1 MGLLSFDDTGYG
13 DELLAGA
20 LVTIRLAVFSF
31 LLSLVLGMVLGFIAR
46 SRNRVLYRTW
56 RVYASVFMGVPSIL
70 VVFFLYYNTP
80 VLVRALFGTRIDFSP
95 LAAGIGALGIVYA
108 AYVGEVLRGAI
119 LNIPSGQVDAAR
131 AMGLRVL
138 PMWWLVLIPQAW
150 RIALPGIINIWMV
163 LLKETALVSMVGL
176 TDLVRVA
183 DVAAAVT
190 KQPFM
195 FYLAAGFG
203 YIIFSSA
210 TMVAA
215 RRLERWAQR
224 GQPPAKAG

>member
-1 MGLLSFDDTGYG
+1 MELLSLGDSGYG

-20 LVTIRLAVFSF
+20 FVTVRLAVFSF
-31 LLSLVLGMVLGFIAR
+31 LLSLVLGLVLGFVAR
-46 SRNRVLYRTW
+46 SRNRLLHLTW
-56 RVYASVFMGVPSIL
+56 RFYASLFMGVPSIL
-70 VVFFLYYNTP
+70 VVFFLYYNAP
-80 VLVRALFGTRIDFSP
+80 ILIRAVSGTRLDFSP
-95 LAAGIGALGIVYA
+95 FAAGVTALGIVYA

-131 AMGLRVL
+131 ALGLRLL

-210 TMVAA
+210 TMVTA
-215 RRLERWAQR
+215 RRLERWAHR
-224 GQPPAKAG
+224 GQPPAKAH

>member
-1 MGLLSFDDTGYG
+1 MELLSFDDTGYG

-20 LVTIRLAVFSF
+20 LVTVRLAVFSF
-31 LLSLVLGMVLGFIAR
+31 LLSLVLGLVLGFIAR
-46 SRNRVLYRTW
+46 SRNPLLYRAW
-56 RVYASVFMGVPSIL
+56 RFYASLFMGVPSIL
-70 VVFFLYYNTP
+70 VVFFLYYNAP
-80 VLVRALFGTRIDFSP
+80 ILIRAVFGTRVDFSP
-95 LAAGIGALGIVYA
+95 LAAGIAALGIVFA
-108 AYVGEVLRGAI
+108 AYVGEVIRGAI
-119 LNIPSGQVDAAR
+119 LNVPSGQVDAAR
-131 AMGLRVL
+131 ALGLRLL

-150 RIALPGIINIWMV
+150 RIASPGIINIWMV

-203 YIIFSSA
+203 YIILSSA

-215 RRLERWAQR
+215 RHLERWTNR
-224 GQPPAKAG
+224 GQPPAKAN